1 MRFGNASRNSQCN
14 CPQARACPVAVTAE
28 WAEDAFG
35 LFTLVSRLIGSAAA
49 AYRSADVVAYEW
61 RGMSGAFYQTSIE
74 SVRRWHALAE
84 RRRNY
89 IVELYRSDR
98 WRRYYSED
106 SFRTLMRDVIQ
117 NAETWGKVLEDM
129 NGVAPAKATNGAAP
143 AKDHNGAAPARA
155 LATAVKPV
163 GGIAARAA

>member
-1 MRFGNASRNSQCN
+1 M
-14 CPQARACPVAVTAE
+14 
-28 WAEDAFG
+28 
-35 LFTLVSRLIGSAAA
+35 SAA
-49 AYRSADVVAYEW
+49 
-61 RGMSGAFYQTSIE
+61 FFQTSIE

-106 SFRTLMRDVIQ
+106 AFRTLMREVIQ

-129 NGVAPAKATNGAAP
+129 NGVAPPRATNGVASTKAANGAAPAKAVNGAAPAKAANGAAPATATNGATPAAATNGAAP
-143 AKDHNGAAPARA
+143 ARAVVAPVRPIGGV
-155 LATAVKPV
+155 AV
-163 GGIAARAA
+163 RAA

>member
-1 MRFGNASRNSQCN
+1 MA
-14 CPQARACPVAVTAE
+14 AY
-28 WAEDAFG
+28 G
-35 LFTLVSRLIGSAAA
+35 LFTFVSRLIGSAAA
-49 AYRSADVVAYEW
+49 AYRPADVVAYEW
-61 RGMSGAFYQTSIE
+61 RGMSAAFFQTSVE

-106 SFRTLMRDVIQ
+106 AFRSLMRDVIQ

-129 NGVAPAKATNGAAP
+129 NGIAPVKVTNGAASTKVANGAMP
-143 AKDHNGAAPARA
+143 AKVTNGAAS
-155 LATAVKPV
+155 ATATN
-163 GGIAARAA
+163 RATPATAI